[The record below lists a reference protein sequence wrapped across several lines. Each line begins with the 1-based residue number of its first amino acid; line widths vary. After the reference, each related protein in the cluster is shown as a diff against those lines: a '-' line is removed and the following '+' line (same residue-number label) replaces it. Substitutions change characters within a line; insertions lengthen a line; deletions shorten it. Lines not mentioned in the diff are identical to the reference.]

1 MDVKDTITEEMTMK
15 TGMLTGLALLLLM
28 LPGVGAT
35 RADAQALTLEDA
47 KKAADAAE
55 AEARNNKWNLA
66 ILVSDEAGTPIL
78 FRRMAGATQ
87 KNYEIAMR
95 KVKTALTSGM
105 HTVDY
110 AAALKAGK
118 VKEVPDGVTFDGG
131 LLLRRDGKVVGAMS
145 ASGATGAQDAQ
156 AVRAG
161 MAAIG
166 IQP

>member
-1 MDVKDTITEEMTMK
+1 MRIGTLI
-15 TGMLTGLALLLLM
+15 GLALLLLT
-28 LPGVGAT
+28 LPGMGAT
-35 RADAQALTLEDA
+35 RADAQAITLEDA

-55 AEARNNKWNLA
+55 AEARKNKWNLA
-66 ILVSDEAGTPIL
+66 ILIADAEGTPIL
-78 FRRMAGATQ
+78 FRRMEGATQ
-87 KNYEIAMR
+87 KNYEIAVR
-95 KVKTALTSGM
+95 KVKTALGSGM
-105 HTVDY
+105 HTVEY

-161 MAAIG
+161 MAAIS

>member
-1 MDVKDTITEEMTMK
+1 MRTAL
-15 TGMLTGLALLLLM
+15 LTGLALLMLT

-35 RADAQALTLEDA
+35 QAAAQAITLEDA
-47 KKAADAAE
+47 KKGADAAE
-55 AEARNNKWNLA
+55 AEARKNGWKLA
-66 ILVSDEAGTPIL
+66 ILVVDAEGTPIVL
-78 FRRMAGATQ
+78 RRMDGATQ
-87 KNYEIAMR
+87 RNYDIAMR
-95 KVKTALTSGM
+95 KVKTALGAGM
-105 HTVDY
+105 HTIDY
-110 AAALKAGK
+110 AAALKAGT

-156 AVRAG
+156 TVRAG

>member
-1 MDVKDTITEEMTMK
+1 MT
-15 TGMLTGLALLLLM
+15 TALTTGLSVLLLT
-28 LPGVGAT
+28 LPGPGVT
-35 RADAQALTLEDA
+35 RAEAQAITLEEA

-55 AEARNNKWNLA
+55 AEARSNKWNLA
-66 ILVSDEAGTPIL
+66 ILISDAEGTPIL
-78 FRRMAGATQ
+78 FLRMPGATQ
-87 KNYEIAMR
+87 RNYDIAMR
-95 KVKTALTSGM
+95 KVKTALGSGM
-105 HTVDY
+105 HTADY
-110 AAALKAGK
+110 AAALKAGT

-131 LLLRRDGKVVGAMS
+131 LLLRRDGKIVGAMS

>member
-1 MDVKDTITEEMTMK
+1 MIMK
-15 TGMLTGLALLLLM
+15 TEMLIGLSLLLLT
-28 LPGVGAT
+28 LPGAGAT
-35 RADAQALTLEDA
+35 RADAQVITLEEA
-47 KKAADAAE
+47 KKAADVAE
-55 AEARNNKWNLA
+55 AEAQKNKWNLA
-66 ILVSDEAGTPIL
+66 ILISDADGTPIL
-78 FRRMAGATQ
+78 LRRMDGATQ
-87 KNYEIAMR
+87 RNYDIAMR
-95 KVKTALTSGM
+95 KVKTALGSGM

-156 AVRAG
+156 VVRAG

>member
-1 MDVKDTITEEMTMK
+1 
-15 TGMLTGLALLLLM
+15 
-28 LPGVGAT
+28 
-35 RADAQALTLEDA
+35 
-47 KKAADAAE
+47 
-55 AEARNNKWNLA
+55 
-66 ILVSDEAGTPIL
+66 
-78 FRRMAGATQ
+78 MAGATQ